1 MHQKIRQLGSTLI
14 ELVMAIAAIGVLGVV
29 ASIFIRAPIDSYFA
43 SARRAALTDEADTAV
58 RRMARDIR
66 KALPNSIRTSWLNI
80 SSNGQCFEFIP
91 TRTGGRYRA
100 ELSSLGEGDTLDFVA
115 ADGSFNMLGDNGAL
129 PANQQTQVNDV
140 VAVYNLGISGDD
152 AYVGDNTSQVS
163 QVSQVS
169 SVNGGPE
176 TNLSIASKL
185 FPQALGGKRFHVI
198 PGDENVVAYVCSSD
212 GKLRRTVRTFTNAV
226 CPATGPILASH
237 VGSCNFVYSGSDLE
251 RNEPIQLSL
260 TLTDSGE
267 TVNLYQQIYVN
278 NTPINSIRWN

>member
-14 ELVMAIAAIGVLGVV
+14 ELVMAIAAIGVLGAV

-66 KALPNSIRTSWLNI
+66 KALPNSIRTSWPN
-80 SSNGQCFEFIP
+80 STSNGQCFEFIP

-100 ELSSLGEGDTLDFVA
+100 ELSSLGGGDTLDFVA
-115 ADGSFNMLGDNGAL
+115 ADGSFNMLGYNSML
-129 PANQQTQVNDV
+129 PANQQTRVNDV
-140 VAVYNLGISGDD
+140 VAVYNLGIYGDD
-152 AYVGDNTSQVS
+152 AYAADNTSQVLG
-163 QVSQVS
+163 VVD
-169 SVNGGPE
+169 GIE
-176 TNLSIASKL
+176 TNLSIVSKM
-185 FPQALGGKRFHVI
+185 FPRALGGKRFHVI

-212 GKLRRTVRTFTNAV
+212 GTLRRTVRTFTNAA
-226 CPATGPILASH
+226 CPTTGPILASH
-237 VGSCNFVYSGSDLE
+237 VGSCSFVYSGFDLE
-251 RNEPIQLSL
+251 RNEPMQLSL
-260 TLTDSGE
+260 RLTDSGE

>member
-66 KALPNSIRTSWLNI
+66 KALPDSIRTSWPTI
-80 SSNGQCFEFIP
+80 TSNGQCFEFIP

-100 ELSSLGEGDTLDFVA
+100 ELSSLGGGDTLDFVA
-115 ADGSFNMLGDNGAL
+115 ADGSFNMLGYNSAL
-129 PANQQTQVNDV
+129 PANQQTRVNDV

-152 AYVGDNTSQVS
+152 AYAGDNTSQVS
-163 QVSQVS
+163 GVVD
-169 SVNGGPE
+169 GLE

-237 VGSCNFVYSGSDLE
+237 VSSCNFVYSGSDLE
-251 RNEPIQLSL
+251 RNEPMQLSL
-260 TLTDSGE
+260 TLTNSGE

>member
-1 MHQKIRQLGSTLI
+1 MHQKIRQFGSTLI

-100 ELSSLGEGDTLDFVA
+100 ELSSLGGGDTLDFVA
-115 ADGSFNMLGDNGAL
+115 ADGSFNMLGYNSAL
-129 PANQQTQVNDV
+129 PANQQTRVNDV

-152 AYVGDNTSQVS
+152 AYAGDNTSQVS
-163 QVSQVS
+163 GVVD
-169 SVNGGPE
+169 GLE

-237 VGSCNFVYSGSDLE
+237 VSSCNFVYSGSDLE
-251 RNEPIQLSL
+251 RNEPMQLSL
-260 TLTDSGE
+260 TLTNSGE

>member
-1 MHQKIRQLGSTLI
+1 MHQKIRQFGSTLI
-14 ELVMAIAAIGVLGVV
+14 ELVMAIAAIGVLGAV

-66 KALPNSIRTSWLNI
+66 KALPDSIRTSWPTI
-80 SSNGQCFEFIP
+80 TSNGQCFEFIP

-100 ELSSLGEGDTLDFVA
+100 ELSSLGGGDTLDFVA
-115 ADGSFNMLGDNGAL
+115 ADGSFNMLGYNSAL
-129 PANQQTQVNDV
+129 PANQQTRVNDV

-152 AYVGDNTSQVS
+152 AYAGDNTSQVS
-163 QVSQVS
+163 GVVD
-169 SVNGGPE
+169 GLE

-251 RNEPIQLSL
+251 RNEPMQLSL
-260 TLTDSGE
+260 TLTNSGE

>member
-14 ELVMAIAAIGVLGVV
+14 ELVMAIAAIGVLGAV

-66 KALPNSIRTSWLNI
+66 KALPDSIRTSWPTI
-80 SSNGQCFEFIP
+80 TSNGQCFEFIP

-100 ELSSLGEGDTLDFVA
+100 ELSSLGGGDTLDFVA
-115 ADGSFNMLGDNGAL
+115 ADGSFNMLGYNSAL
-129 PANQQTQVNDV
+129 PANQQTRVNDV

-152 AYVGDNTSQVS
+152 AYAGDNTSQVS
-163 QVSQVS
+163 GVVD
-169 SVNGGPE
+169 GLE

-237 VGSCNFVYSGSDLE
+237 VSSCNFVYSGSDLE
-251 RNEPIQLSL
+251 RNEPMQLSL
-260 TLTDSGE
+260 TLTNSGE

>member
-14 ELVMAIAAIGVLGVV
+14 ELVMAIAAIGVLGAV

-66 KALPNSIRTSWLNI
+66 KALPDSIRTSWPTI
-80 SSNGQCFEFIP
+80 TSNGQCFEFIP

-100 ELSSLGEGDTLDFVA
+100 ELSSLGGGDTLDFVA
-115 ADGSFNMLGDNGAL
+115 ADGSFNMLGYNSAL
-129 PANQQTQVNDV
+129 PANQQTRVNDV

-152 AYVGDNTSQVS
+152 AYAGDNTSQVS
-163 QVSQVS
+163 GVVD
-169 SVNGGPE
+169 GLE

-251 RNEPIQLSL
+251 RNEPMQLSL
-260 TLTDSGE
+260 TLTNSGE